1 MLLPGIFLIAY
12 FGCSDGL
19 YLPITGLSN
28 VKIQCTNS
36 DPENVKSHFMKEVE
50 KNWDEFWK
58 DSVKYY
64 DEDEFG
70 AKALKENNGLPIGE
84 CSVTNNE
91 LYIGLMGSGL
101 APVNRREF
109 ANEYNPE
116 FLEKALEST
125 KEKFP
130 DIICSGFIIAV
141 VSYSA
146 CDEFYFEEIT
156 ENGKI
161 SYPTEKAYPEIGE
174 VLLEVLSGTNS
185 EIDSDVWWDD
195 ISEYSSKYS
204 YSSNGDLKELFECFK
219 VYSDWVKPEYFE
231 KLAEISDDETLT
243 RKIKN
248 YLKTQGG

>member
-1 MLLPGIFLIAY
+1 
-12 FGCSDGL
+12 
-19 YLPITGLSN
+19 
-28 VKIQCTNS
+28 
-36 DPENVKSHFMKEVE
+36 MKEVE

-58 DSVKYY
+58 DSVGY
-64 DEDEFG
+64 DENEYG
-70 AKALKENNGLPIGE
+70 AEVLKEENVSPIGE

-109 ANEYNPE
+109 ANEYNSE

-141 VSYSA
+141 VPYSA
-146 CDEFYFEEIT
+146 CNEYYFEEVT

-161 SYPTEKAYPEIGE
+161 SLPTEKAYPEIGE

-185 EIDSDVWWDD
+185 EIDSDELWDYISDSNELWD
-195 ISEYSSKYS
+195 INK
-204 YSSNGDLKELFECFK
+204 DLEELFECFK

-231 KLAEISDDETLT
+231 KLAEISNDEALT

-248 YLKTQGG
+248 YLKKQGE